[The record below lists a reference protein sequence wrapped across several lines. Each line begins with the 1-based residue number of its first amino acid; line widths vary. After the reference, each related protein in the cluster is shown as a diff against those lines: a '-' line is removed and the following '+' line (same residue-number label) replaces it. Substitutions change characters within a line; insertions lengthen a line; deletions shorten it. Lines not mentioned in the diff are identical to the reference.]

1 MSYNKNELA
10 YQRFIKFAKKYYW
23 ELSAEERRFLTYS
36 GFVNMLAEEYFDDY
50 TEDTKRNCTK
60 KVYKYFNDYVKGHP
74 KYKALDTKVYI
85 KLKNVTDL
93 FEIDSKRDT
102 IKEALGIR
110 YSYCSW
116 VLNADGEDRRKNVFF
131 VMIECG
137 KDVAETI
144 YNTVG
149 ECFDDLI
156 TNLFFSYK
164 GILVTF
170 DNQSKKDKFIEC
182 IKK

>member
-1 MSYNKNELA
+1 
-10 YQRFIKFAKKYYW
+10 
-23 ELSAEERRFLTYS
+23 
-36 GFVNMLAEEYFDDY
+36 
-50 TEDTKRNCTK
+50 
-60 KVYKYFNDYVKGHP
+60 
-74 KYKALDTKVYI
+74 
-85 KLKNVTDL
+85 
-93 FEIDSKRDT
+93 
-102 IKEALGIR
+102 
-110 YSYCSW
+110 
-116 VLNADGEDRRKNVFF
+116 
-131 VMIECG
+131 MIECG
-137 KDVAETI
+137 ENVAENI

>member
-23 ELSAEERRFLTYS
+23 ELSEEERRFLTYS

-74 KYKALDTKVYI
+74 KYRALDTKVYI

-93 FEIDSKRDT
+93 FEIDNKRDT
-102 IKEALGIR
+102 IKKALGIR

-116 VLNADGEDRRKNVFF
+116 VLNVDGEDRSKNVFF

-137 KDVAETI
+137 ENVAENI